1 MLSKIFIKNSV
12 QFSFHYII
20 KTNFYA
26 GRDLMLYMLIYL
38 KKLSKICQNIL
49 WVYHWTQPT
58 VWNKPHKS
66 KEVRKNLKITG
77 TFRFL
82 PIISCEVRSCDIW
95 ESFCPHLFSAT
106 SYFIKYIKQEHSRF
120 PLGSNRIYWQQ
131 REVVFLIVACSCA
144 TDPHNL

>member
-1 MLSKIFIKNSV
+1 MWKLGIRKCKNFLTGKCRGKIKTQKLDPTFLSMNTRKTFTLKILQYWIFVLDKITQTHFQSENPSVVYSSFIINCTINYNSWIMLSKIFIKNSV

-58 VWNKPHKS
+58 VTM
-66 KEVRKNLKITG
+66 E
-77 TFRFL
+77 
-82 PIISCEVRSCDIW
+82 
-95 ESFCPHLFSAT
+95 
-106 SYFIKYIKQEHSRF
+106 
-120 PLGSNRIYWQQ
+120 
-131 REVVFLIVACSCA
+131 
-144 TDPHNL
+144 